1 MKREDV
7 IKKIEEVIE
16 ELEHYDYQMDIYRE
30 GDDLFKIVDKDDN
43 VFDVVVSYTYTNLY
57 VFSVEGYQKY
67 SLEDIDDIYLY
78 MNINGNLSIRLN
90 ANNAIY
96 TLVG

>member
-1 MKREDV
+1 MNREDV
-7 IKKIEEVIE
+7 IKKIEGIIG
-16 ELEHYDYQMDIYRE
+16 ELDHYDYQMDIYRE
-30 GDDLFKIVDKDDN
+30 GDDLFKVVDKDDN
-43 VFDVVVSYTYTNLY
+43 VFDVVISYTNLY
-57 VFSVEGYQKY
+57 VFSVEGDQKY

-90 ANNAIY
+90 ANNVIY

>member
-1 MKREDV
+1 MKKEDA
-7 IKKIEEVIE
+7 IKKIEEVIG
-16 ELEHYDYQMDIYRE
+16 ELDHYDYQIDIYRE
-30 GDDLFKIVDKDDN
+30 GDDLFKVVDKDDN
-43 VFDVVVSYTYTNLY
+43 VFDVVVSYINLY
-57 VFSVEGYQKY
+57 VFSVEGDQKY

-90 ANNAIY
+90 VNNTIY